1 MLQALL
7 WREHRVGVALKKKWA
22 VQFQH
27 SGVVFLG
34 DNIEFETPP
43 KIAVN
48 PDEAEPENLLKLQRK
63 RNFTPPLRIILDP
76 P

>member
-1 MLQALL
+1 M
-7 WREHRVGVALKKKWA
+7 
-22 VQFQH
+22 
-27 SGVVFLG
+27 FLG

-76 P
+76 PLESFYPPPERILGPPLKSFQTPV